1 MFSEID
7 KMIEGLKVRAGLS
20 PNSEAVYLAIH
31 RLERAKTLLEKRNE
45 ENEKRI
51 EALAEIDE

>member
-51 EALAEIDE
+51 EALAEVDE

>member
-7 KMIEGLKVRAGLS
+7 KVIEGLKVKAGLH
-20 PNSEAVYLAIH
+20 PNSEAVWLAIH
-31 RLERAKTLLEKRNE
+31 RLERAKTLLDKRNE

-51 EALAEIDE
+51 EALAEVDE

>member
-7 KMIEGLKVRAGLS
+7 KMIEGLKVKAGLH
-20 PNSEAVYLAIH
+20 PNSEAVWLAIH

-51 EALAEIDE
+51 EALAEVDE

>member
-7 KMIEGLKVRAGLS
+7 KVIEGLKVKAGLH
-20 PNSEAVYLAIH
+20 PNSEAVWLAIH

-51 EALAEIDE
+51 EALAEVDE